1 MFCKTC
7 GGQIADDSA
16 FCIYCG
22 SATENQV
29 QQQEPAAVQEPV
41 VVQEPVI
48 VQEPV
53 VQEPVNNQY
62 QQPPVN
68 NNYAADFFASV
79 QQYIE
84 IAGSAFV
91 PSIVG
96 LALSAAIPLIGQIVG
111 LVMAG
116 IVSKKIK
123 LLPFI
128 DESLLDATI
137 LEQYH
142 SARRKVKTAG
152 ILTKINKIYSIV
164 MLIFWIGY
172 VIFWIFYLVF
182 VVALSVLAN
191 M

>member
-1 MFCKTC
+1 MKICKTC
-7 GGQIADDSA
+7 GSQLEDYAA
-16 FCIYCG
+16 FCSNCG
-22 SATENQV
+22 SAIEVPV
-29 QQQEPAAVQEPV
+29 QQPV
-41 VVQEPVI
+41 AQAPI
-48 VQEPV
+48 MQEPV
-53 VQEPVNNQY
+53 VQQPVIQEPVITQPQY

-68 NNYAADFFASV
+68 NNYAADFYAAV
-79 QQYIE
+79 KQYIE

-91 PSIVG
+91 PSIIG

-123 LLPFI
+123 SLPFI

-172 VIFWIFYLVF
+172 VIFWVFYLVF
-182 VVALSVLAN
+182 VVAFSVLAN